1 MIERGYLNIRRK
13 DFRLM
18 AKNML
23 SSSMGNNRSLGRNF
37 RENEVLSPVL
47 IKVMGSG
54 LGGVME

>member
-37 RENEVLSPVL
+37 RENEVLSSVL
-47 IKVMGSG
+47 KPGSREVNT
-54 LGGVME
+54 L